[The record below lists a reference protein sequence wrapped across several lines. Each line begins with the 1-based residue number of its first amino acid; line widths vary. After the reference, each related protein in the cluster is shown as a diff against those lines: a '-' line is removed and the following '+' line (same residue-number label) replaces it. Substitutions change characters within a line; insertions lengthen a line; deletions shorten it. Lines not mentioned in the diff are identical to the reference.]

1 MNLIG
6 PSAYLVEPSTPATV
20 VALFAL
26 LVTLAAASLTDLR
39 TRRIPNRL
47 TLASALLAVTVAAAQ
62 GPQYLVLALAAA
74 LAVSLPLFVLAMV
87 RPEGLGMGDAKLV
100 AVLGLYLGWAAWPA
114 LLFSLLL
121 AGLTGAFVAVA
132 TRTPPSRT
140 ALPLAPF
147 IAFGT
152 LSVLLPPFGLLQ

>member
-1 MNLIG
+1 M
-6 PSAYLVEPSTPATV
+6 SALEPTTPAAAIA
-20 VALFAL
+20 VAGL
-26 LVTLAAASLTDLR
+26 LATLAAASLTDLR
-39 TRRIPNRL
+39 SRRIPNRL
-47 TLASALLAVTVAAAQ
+47 TLGSALFGAAVAAAQ
-62 GPQYLVLALAAA
+62 SPGRLGMALAAA
-74 LAVSLPLFVLAMV
+74 VAVSLPLFVTALV

-114 LLFSLLL
+114 LLLSLLL

-132 TRTPPSRT
+132 TRMPPART

-152 LSVLLPPFGLLQ
+152 VGSLLLGSGPLQ